1 MKKILSTFIAITTS
15 ISINAQVAD
24 FDSETLK
31 KDFIYNMNVYAGA
44 FIAPVLASY
53 STSQLAANQ
62 TTAKVL
68 KPFAFGIGIGAS
80 GTQIAQ
86 SDLKFNFDQ
95 QPFTN
100 NMQLTNPDRRELPTI
115 LGGITTQQL
124 SYTVSGQSSIS
135 PGNTF
140 SYSQTINALD
150 GITIPADL
158 IPAGAIYIS
167 AGLPMHSEV
176 YVRALPEIDL
186 DGVKNY
192 MIGFGGKH
200 ELSPYMLP
208 EESNFHIALAGF
220 YGRSK
225 FSFVPETDLKGEE
238 QEVIFLDRT
247 YSVESIFSFDKKYFS
262 FFTLVGYY
270 SGTTQFQ
277 VNGTYA
283 YDVQAQSSPNSPVIS
298 QEVFNVQSPVQLSE
312 SNAGI
317 HAAFGASAKI
327 GNLASLSFNYHVAKY
342 NSLAVNLRFFIL
354 NRD

>member
-1 MKKILSTFIAITTS
+1 MLLVLGLFIYT
-15 ISINAQVAD
+15 INIAQVAQ
-24 FDSETLK
+24 FDSEGSK
-31 KDFIYNMNVYAGA
+31 RDFVYNMNVYADA

-53 STSQLAANQ
+53 STSQLAANY

-95 QPFTN
+95 APFTD

-124 SYTVSGQSSIS
+124 SYTVTGQSSIS
-135 PGNTF
+135 PGNSF

-200 ELSPYMLP
+200 EVSPYFLT
-208 EESNFHIALAGF
+208 EESDFHIALAGF

-225 FSFVPETDLKGEE
+225 FSFVPETDLEGKE

-247 YSVESIFSFDKKYFS
+247 YSVESIFSFDKKFFS
-262 FFTLVGYY
+262 FFGLVGYY
-270 SGTTQFQ
+270 SGSTQFQ

-283 YDVQAQSSPNSPVIS
+283 YNVEAQTSPNGPVAS
-298 QEVFNVQSPVQLSE
+298 QEVFNVQSPVNLSR
-312 SNAGI
+312 SSSGV

-327 GNLASLSFNYHVAKY
+327 GELASLTFNYHVAQY
-342 NSLAVNLRFFIL
+342 NSMAVNLRFFIL